1 MGKKNSLSG
10 RRPPRKQGQG
20 ESLTSPRRLEAR
32 ERAVK
37 ALQLRKEG
45 WTYDEI
51 AREKDANGNPLYRDR
66 RTAHMAVTAL
76 LYSTAQEPADEVRQL
91 ELQRLDML
99 LNKLMPGINEG
110 VPSSVSV
117 AIRLMERRSKLLGLD
132 APERTE
138 IEIKIDLYNVILKEV
153 VAVFLDVN
161 KAPDELARAADFARR
176 VDQLAKER
184 LLTPGLPGMAAT
196 SSAS

>member
-1 MGKKNSLSG
+1 M
-10 RRPPRKQGQG
+10 
-20 ESLTSPRRLEAR
+20 TSPRRLEAR
-32 ERAVK
+32 ERALK

-76 LYSTAQEPADEVRQL
+76 LYSTAQELADEVRQL

-110 VPSSVSV
+110 DPSSVSV
-117 AIRLMERRSKLLGLD
+117 AIRLMERRSKMLGLD

-138 IEIKIDLYNVILKEV
+138 IEIKVDIYNVILKEV

-161 KAPDELARAADFARR
+161 KVPDEMARAADFARR

-184 LLTPGLPGMAAT
+184 LLTPGLPSMAGT